1 VAGENGRVPSRTT
14 GAARAATGT
23 PPGTGDGATPVVEA
37 GGVRGIRGA
46 LASWWALWG
55 PHVRRFAPTIL
66 VSHAV
71 TLAVAIALAVIVGIG
86 ETFTAVPAMV
96 GSFWMFANLA
106 PVEFTGAQLGIVPL
120 LPAMVIALVH
130 SRRIRATCGTR
141 ITVRNIRVFAVLAV
155 AVPVILTV
163 LAWLVLWDASKVF
176 DIAPPNLALAVLTT
190 ALLNGVVFVLGLG
203 PKIWRAL
210 LLRRGLPTWP
220 VESVRLAGVF
230 VRWMLVAGLVAVLV
244 QLAIN
249 ISSFTDAYTI
259 APDAWGKIG
268 LSVLSVLYLPN
279 LTVGA
284 ASVLMGSEM
293 HLGDASASLFAVT
306 NANLPPLP
314 VLAAMPHSGMR
325 FGEFLLVVPAV
336 VAIVVVY
343 RFFSTRTFVES
354 PVFTALGA
362 GVASGILGLLVSLA
376 AGGTLGV
383 YGAAGPLL
391 WLTPLVFACWI
402 IVPAFLVLAW
412 GQRQGARVRETA
424 VEDPED
430 PEYAEETEY
439 AEGTGGTGDAYSP
452 EAVEYTEGTEDPA
465 DAVTAADAPDNAD
478 EADDAEDVD
487 EVDVASAD
495 ESSETDDVA
504 GESAAPDEPDDTEPD
519 DTEPDDT
526 VTPGEGKDA
535 DVEDGDTTQ

>member
-1 VAGENGRVPSRTT
+1 MAGENGRVPSRAT
-14 GAARAATGT
+14 GAARAATAT
-23 PPGTGDGATPVVEA
+23 PPGAQDGAAPVVEA
-37 GGVRGIRGA
+37 RGVRGA
-46 LASWWALWG
+46 LASWWGLWG
-55 PHVRRFAPTIL
+55 PHVRRFAPTVL

-71 TLAVAIALAVIVGIG
+71 TLAVAIALAVVVGIG

-96 GSFWMFANLA
+96 GSFWMVANLA
-106 PVEFTGAQLGIVPL
+106 PVEFAGAQLGIVPL
-120 LPAMVIALVH
+120 LPAALIVLVH
-130 SRRIRATCGTR
+130 SRRIRATCGTQ

-155 AVPVILTV
+155 TVPVILTV

-176 DIAPPNLALAVLTT
+176 DIAPPNLALAVATT

-220 VESVRLAGVF
+220 VESVRLAGAF
-230 VRWMLVAGLVAVLV
+230 VRWMLLAGLVAVLV
-244 QLAIN
+244 QLVIN

-259 APDAWGKIG
+259 APDTWGKVG
-268 LSVLSVLYLPN
+268 LSVLSVLYVPN
-279 LTVGA
+279 LAVGA
-284 ASVLMGSEM
+284 AGVLMGSEM

-336 VAIVVVY
+336 VAIVIVY
-343 RFFSTRTFVES
+343 RFFTTRTFVES

-362 GVASGILGLLVSLA
+362 GVASGVLGLLVSLA

-402 IVPAFLVLAW
+402 LVPAFLVLAW
-412 GQRQGARVRETA
+412 GQWQGARVRETA
-424 VEDPED
+424 AEEPED
-430 PEYAEETEY
+430 TEDTEDAKDTEDIEDSGYADYADYAEN
-439 AEGTGGTGDAYSP
+439 AEDAGDAEEP
-452 EAVEYTEGTEDPA
+452 EDAASAASTADAESTEPTENADDGTEP
-465 DAVTAADAPDNAD
+465 
-478 EADDAEDVD
+478 
-487 EVDVASAD
+487 
-495 ESSETDDVA
+495 
-504 GESAAPDEPDDTEPD
+504 GEPDEPDDTEPD
-519 DTEPDDT
+519 DTTDGDT
-526 VTPGEGKDA
+526 AVPGERKDT
-535 DVEDGDTTQ
+535 DVEDENPTQ